1 MNTIILFLVLQLV
14 NVILSTLKSLLTI
27 KGNKWHAVIANGI
40 YFGYYTFIIKAIGD
54 TESFEVFGIT
64 LDGTITMAIITVL
77 TNFIG
82 VYFSLTL
89 LEKLRKDKLWL
100 LKVTIKSEEA
110 EGFIKEL
117 VSSEMSFIVLSSN
130 WVKIKPIDIYLY
142 DKEDT
147 KKCKEIIK
155 NYQSVKYCIIEADET
170 PKL

>member
-54 TESFEVFGIT
+54 TESFEVFGIM
-64 LDGTITMAIITVL
+64 LDGTITMAVITVL

-117 VSSEMSFIVLSSN
+117 VNSKMSFIVLSSN
-130 WVKIKPIDIYLY
+130 WVKIKPIDIYL
-142 DKEDT
+142 
-147 KKCKEIIK
+147 
-155 NYQSVKYCIIEADET
+155 
-170 PKL
+170 